1 MIRRSAAS
9 IEASDSMP
17 SCLICC
23 AAMSSNIA
31 WRHASR
37 AVACFFA
44 AETYMMA
51 VRSHSRMMS
60 MNRSL
65 IASRSQTKWTLSVP
79 LWRPALVSLRT
90 VVGDV
95 DVADRSSETVFLGF
109 AFVDKQLRLL
119 GDLYCQ
125 GMVT

>member
-1 MIRRSAAS
+1 
-9 IEASDSMP
+9 
-17 SCLICC
+17 
-23 AAMSSNIA
+23 
-31 WRHASR
+31 
-37 AVACFFA
+37 
-44 AETYMMA
+44 MMA

-119 GDLYCQ
+119 GELYCQ